1 MCGFYQ
7 PPIPSLPSTLSFA
20 GKTIIITGGARGIG
34 YTTSLQLLQHRLSTL
49 ILAVRSITRGEAA
62 AASLLR
68 DAEVQRVNPKA
79 RIEVVELDLARFES
93 VKGFVGR
100 MEEKLGGQGVDV
112 LLLNAGINLAR
123 WEKTVDGFETLVLS
137 YFLLPVLFPFYFP
150 N

>member
-7 PPIPSLPSTLSFA
+7 PPIPPLPSTLSFV

-34 YTTSLQLLQHRLSTL
+34 RSASLQLLQHRLDTL
-49 ILAVRSITRGEAA
+49 ILAVRSIARGEAA

-100 MEEKLGGQGVDV
+100 VKEKLGGQGVDV

-123 WEKTVDGFETLVLS
+123 WEKTVDGFET
-137 YFLLPVLFPFYFP
+137 
-150 N
+150 

>member
-7 PPIPSLPSTLSFA
+7 PPIPHLPSTLSFV

-34 YTTSLQLLQHRLSTL
+34 RSASLQLLQHRLDTL
-49 ILAVRSITRGEAA
+49 ILAVRSIARGEAA

-100 MEEKLGGQGVDV
+100 VKEKLGGQGVDV

-123 WEKTVDGFETLVLS
+123 WEKTVDGFET
-137 YFLLPVLFPFYFP
+137 
-150 N
+150 